1 MFPGQSWTGGS
12 SSPAAS
18 ESMHHHHHQ
27 GYSTLFGKH
36 GTPLAAAV
44 HGGYRVPHFLA
55 CWVCRKHILIH
66 QWNVKAWLF
75 SSESRQFFI
84 SGCCYSD
91 CGLWGLEIC
100 DDMIAKSEWKS
111 SKSWSRNTTAM
122 HHRGRSKKSHVES
135 LLLRSHGT
143 LKKPF
148 YVCNLGGHD
157 GAAVA
162 SERDKKE
169 KSAIMTEVFGKK
181 CIIWSQTRKK
191 VSPFVSSQKLKRNL
205 FLGTKVPRELD
216 PIINSSFIIDFMK
229 NWCRKNAGKKCNFVR
244 QK

>member
-1 MFPGQSWTGGS
+1 MWKLGFFQVKAGNFSF
-12 SSPAAS
+12 PAAATPIAVS
-18 ESMHHHHHQ
+18 GDWRYVMIWLQNLS
-27 GYSTLFGKH
+27 GKALKV
-36 GTPLAAAV
+36 GV
-44 HGGYRVPHFLA
+44 E
-55 CWVCRKHILIH
+55 ILLQCIIE
-66 QWNVKAWLF
+66 A
-75 SSESRQFFI
+75 E
-84 SGCCYSD
+84 
-91 CGLWGLEIC
+91 
-100 DDMIAKSEWKS
+100 A
-111 SKSWSRNTTAM
+111 
-122 HHRGRSKKSHVES
+122 KKSHVES

>member
-1 MFPGQSWTGGS
+1 MLVMFPGQSWTGGS

-84 SGCCYSD
+84 SGCCYYSD

-122 HHRGRSKKSHVES
+122 HHRGR
-135 LLLRSHGT
+135 
-143 LKKPF
+143 
-148 YVCNLGGHD
+148 
-157 GAAVA
+157 
-162 SERDKKE
+162 
-169 KSAIMTEVFGKK
+169 GKK
-181 CIIWSQTRKK
+181 
-191 VSPFVSSQKLKRNL
+191 VMLNL
-205 FLGTKVPRELD
+205 FFLEVMGP
-216 PIINSSFIIDFMK
+216 
-229 NWCRKNAGKKCNFVR
+229 
-244 QK
+244 

>member
-1 MFPGQSWTGGS
+1 
-12 SSPAAS
+12 
-18 ESMHHHHHQ
+18 
-27 GYSTLFGKH
+27 
-36 GTPLAAAV
+36 
-44 HGGYRVPHFLA
+44 
-55 CWVCRKHILIH
+55 
-66 QWNVKAWLF
+66 
-75 SSESRQFFI
+75 
-84 SGCCYSD
+84 
-91 CGLWGLEIC
+91 
-100 DDMIAKSEWKS
+100 MIAKSEWKS

-181 CIIWSQTRKK
+181 MHHLITNEEESLPFRFESKVKK
-191 VSPFVSSQKLKRNL
+191 KPFSRY
-205 FLGTKVPRELD
+205 
-216 PIINSSFIIDFMK
+216 
-229 NWCRKNAGKKCNFVR
+229 
-244 QK
+244 

>member
-1 MFPGQSWTGGS
+1 MKC
-12 SSPAAS
+12 
-18 ESMHHHHHQ
+18 E
-27 GYSTLFGKH
+27 
-36 GTPLAAAV
+36 
-44 HGGYRVPHFLA
+44 RFL
-55 CWVCRKHILIH
+55 L
-66 QWNVKAWLF
+66 VKA
-75 SSESRQFFI
+75 RQFFI
-84 SGCCYSD
+84 SVLTPIAVARPQPRSLG
-91 CGLWGLEIC
+91 EKIC
-100 DDMIAKSEWKS
+100 DDMIAKSECY

-122 HHRGRSKKSHVES
+122 HHRGRSKKKSCWIS
-135 LLLRSHGT
+135 LLLGSHGT